1 MIPRAL
7 AVEVLDADGA
17 SVLAP
22 MERRNDAGFFVATVK
37 SEERPWYRLRFE
49 TPHGTFVR
57 YDPYSFGPIL
67 DDESL
72 ASVGDVGSE
81 APYHVLGAHCRT
93 VGSVDGFLFTVWAPS
108 ARRVNLIGDFND
120 WDGRAHPMRLRYPS
134 GIWELFVP
142 ELPPGTRYKFEVK
155 GPDGQLLPHRADPV
169 AFESER
175 PPATGSVVRGL
186 KDPVWADSGWME
198 ERAARNYRK
207 SPMTIYECHLASWA
221 RSTRKATDI
230 SRTANSRSVSSL
242 T

>member
-72 ASVGDVGSE
+72 ASRRRRQRG
-81 APYHVLGAHCRT
+81 PYHVLGAHCRT

-175 PPATGSVVRGL
+175 PPATGSVRGL

-207 SPMTIYECHLASWA
+207 SPMTNATWRPGRGC
-221 RSTRKATDI
+221 TRKATDI